1 MNGAAHR
8 RKGAPVNPYK
18 VHTFVWACLSA
29 ARPPGGV
36 EWLYVADLTVIPGG
50 GSFHPSVDRSRP
62 DPSLRED
69 GKRQCVDSRKS
80 GERCGAYAIS
90 TGPRCAFHSGLADP
104 AVGGKA
110 KAAAIQRSKDRA
122 LELDALSRLG
132 TRAIVAQVFSE
143 RAGDVRSV
151 VGAILDDA
159 LDLEAPAATRRA
171 ARTALLPWLDQAL
184 GRPKESVEVTLPATV
199 EEIEEMD
206 YAALL
211 AARDALR
218 NASA

>member
-1 MNGAAHR
+1 
-8 RKGAPVNPYK
+8 
-18 VHTFVWACLSA
+18 
-29 ARPPGGV
+29 
-36 EWLYVADLTVIPGG
+36 VADLTVIPGG
-50 GSFHPSVDRSRP
+50 HGFHPSVDTSAE

-69 GKRQCVDSRKS
+69 GKRQCVDSTKA
-80 GERCGAYAIS
+80 GGRCGAWAIS

-110 KAAAIQRSKDRA
+110 KAAAIARSKERA
-122 LELDALSRLG
+122 AELDALSRLG
-132 TRAIVAQVFSE
+132 TRAIVAQVFTE
-143 RAGDVRSV
+143 RAGDVRQV
-151 VGAILDDA
+151 VGHILDDA

-184 GRPKESVEVTLPATV
+184 GRPKESVEVTLPQTV
-199 EEIEEMD
+199 EEIEGME

-218 NASA
+218 QATGGA